1 MEILKLMYYIL
12 CNVMIFLIVIIQL
25 QELPAIIIGASCI
38 VAALGFQVVAE
49 LLVYFVEKLP

>member
-1 MEILKLMYYIL
+1 MEIWKLMYYIL

-25 QELPAIIIGASCI
+25 QELPEIIIGASCI
-38 VAALGFQVVAE
+38 VAALAFQVVAE